1 MTLLGVVTLG
11 DQRSFSSHVT
21 NVCRKIP
28 SQTDVLLR
36 LRNLIPISAKLHI
49 IKFAILS
56 LIDLTCC
63 QTVWHFCRSSDARKP
78 ERIQELIRARTWSYL
93 YCNVK

>member
-11 DQRSFSSHVT
+11 DQRSFSSHVI

-28 SQTDVLLR
+28 GQTDVLLR
-36 LRNLIPISAKLHI
+36 LPNLIPISAKLHI

-56 LIDLTCC
+56 LIDLKCC
-63 QTVWHFCRSSDARKP
+63 QTVWHFCRSSDA
-78 ERIQELIRARTWSYL
+78 
-93 YCNVK
+93 